1 MLINSFECLNGQ
13 GIKTRANGK
22 LLWWRTAV
30 VHFWMPQSQLKW
42 KSCAIALVINRNS
55 VNFKKSVHQ
64 SQHRRVN
71 LSMNVWKFCHKD
83 VVTYPR
89 AFLSGYPWPLLV
101 GIRCIAE
108 PDFTKY
114 DVFLGQHL
122 CWPWNNIVINQSD
135 LKNKFIIFLKFRL
148 TISVCC
154 LYISVINL

>member
-13 GIKTRANGK
+13 GIKTHANGK

-42 KSCAIALVINRNS
+42 KSCTIALVINRNS
-55 VNFKKSVHQ
+55 LWFSKKSVLQ
-64 SQHRRVN
+64 TQHRRSEFMNERVKV
-71 LSMNVWKFCHKD
+71 LSQRCCYVSSRFFKRVYGN
-83 VVTYPR
+83 
-89 AFLSGYPWPLLV
+89 PWPLLE

-135 LKNKFIIFLKFRL
+135 LKNKFII
-148 TISVCC
+148 
-154 LYISVINL
+154 